1 MKKASLALAF
11 LLTAVLAQPALAH
24 KEKIGGIIHFSGQIV
39 HGTCTLNY
47 PTATQKDMQIQHCTG
62 VEPQV
67 EVEVELQHKT
77 IPVEQPSAIA
87 ASSQPVLIASAA
99 GSTKSVPYYFISY
112 P

>member
-67 EVEVELQHKT
+67 ELQHKT
-77 IPVEQPSAIA
+77 IPVKQPSAMA
-87 ASSQPVLIASAA
+87 ASSQPILIASAA
-99 GSTKSVPYYFISY
+99 GSTKSVPYYLISY